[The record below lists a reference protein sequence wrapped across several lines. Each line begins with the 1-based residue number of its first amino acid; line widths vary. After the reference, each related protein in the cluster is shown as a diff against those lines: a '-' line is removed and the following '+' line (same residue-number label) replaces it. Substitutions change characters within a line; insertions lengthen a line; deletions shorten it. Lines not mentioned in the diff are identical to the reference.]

1 MTLVD
6 DVKARSDIV
15 QVVSQYADLDTRS
28 RTPKAP
34 CPFHSE
40 RTASFV
46 VFPETG
52 TWRCFGAC
60 STGGDVISFVMRKEN
75 LQFSE
80 ALKQLADQ
88 AGIEYEQHR
97 KRGDGHLLYKA
108 NEVAAAYF
116 SALLSSPDGAEARE
130 YLEKRGIDVEVAKR
144 RGFGMSPSGI
154 ETLAGHLKTKGIG
167 AGAAKAFVVGLQ
179 PFKKQ
184 KLS

>member
-88 AGIEYEQHR
+88 AGIEYEQH
-97 KRGDGHLLYKA
+97 
-108 NEVAAAYF
+108 
-116 SALLSSPDGAEARE
+116 
-130 YLEKRGIDVEVAKR
+130 
-144 RGFGMSPSGI
+144 
-154 ETLAGHLKTKGIG
+154 
-167 AGAAKAFVVGLQ
+167 
-179 PFKKQ
+179 
-184 KLS
+184 